1 MTATAY
7 STTWGVLMLPPRTPN
22 RVDKFR
28 QTLEPETNVLADM
41 WNKWDSFSSG
51 LLADTTGVDAF
62 KTNPDEAGAAIVAGL
77 NPLLGSS
84 LAAGAFG
91 QQGGRLGFPDVVNNG
106 IYGSLNSPTGAP
118 SALAPAALSLPALA
132 IAAYE
137 VGMRGVNTG
146 IAGTSLLS
154 EGAYSSLLGAKSASP
169 MLNDGW
175 QWQDVPDIYK
185 MAWGQEEEVVGENG
199 ETIQSLNAI
208 TAGQGIATFFG
219 RTWLHLVDSVV
230 PADLQAI
237 VDKKIAEDSAEAVR
251 DPANSRMM
259 YSWLSGLSSEF
270 DVGNFQERESAYN
283 QGPGRWITG
292 ISDGAIQWYAGPD
305 VIALKLAGM
314 GFRSLFIRSIDDLND
329 IVKMRASV
337 ATHRAY
343 RDGVAGGERTN
354 LGRMLESLAKLPEE
368 KIAFHPISM
377 KSTDRAWTARAFGG
391 AKTFDDAAEVILAM
405 SGDIPA
411 VERLFARD
419 AILGGALK
427 AKIEEIATA
436 RRNFDYYDK
445 LPVKGH
451 IFGRDD
457 ELVKWELEKIAQ
469 REAGLQRELDQMF
482 LENEQLQA
490 AVVGF
495 SKNAGIPSTAALRQF
510 DLSLLPFGPKSVS
523 KMERSAEK
531 AFERTQGR
539 HLYHVTELKTGGT
552 FGRTVR
558 VFQSGVDYWKTARIA
573 GFARLSSGN
582 DTLAELEN
590 SMAVNPMLRALQ
602 KKFQGDTYLPGTDT
616 LVSEFRRE
624 MFTRMV
630 QARTATE
637 RFVVMKDY
645 EQKMYAGHA
654 AYHNVSPQTAK
665 AILTRYEGLRTGIV
679 DQLTRKGWFEDS
691 GDIILS
697 LEMQSMLAEGMPTMD
712 FNFVNMVLRLD
723 GGSASA
729 RGQMMGSRALSG
741 FDALWRP
748 LVLMRL
754 GYTQRNV
761 VEGWMREAADFG
773 SIGALTGR
781 SGALDRGIVG
791 SDRAAL
797 RWASATGR
805 GMSRIGRL
813 RHGRKSKVTSDLNAR
828 LALATERKAQ
838 VTDLESQ
845 LAATNARM
853 AQVREAALTRARE
866 RLVLEEQIG
875 MSSRASNTMD
885 EVDTAVKGR
894 QTGLEDTVDEFITD
908 PSNIKPLANL
918 VGSRRSNIVEGF
930 PAESDVVARQL
941 TTGGPATGQLKNFSQ
956 KIFGDDEGQIALIE
970 GEPGTQTLNDT
981 TVIDF
986 LSPRNAAAYNKL
998 RAKYVAQIPM
1008 TRKERDRIFLLEN
1021 TAIRVAQ
1028 KRIETAGGYMVKTI
1042 DPKNG
1047 VYQVLRAGD
1056 ALDYDDILDGTISYI
1071 PAENLANIEFTRTK
1085 AYGGVMDLRVSKMRE
1100 KQEPIIADLRKKLDL
1115 EADRDDGWTE
1125 RLNKDLDDI
1134 YYTLFDRPS
1143 QPTIETPYTLSIILD
1158 AADKDPEIF
1167 AQIAFSTWLRRLE
1180 RASVE
1185 GEAFVKFIRNQGLVA
1200 PSSYWKRL
1208 QAERRKAR
1216 GELKRT
1222 KEQDRVLVASI
1233 RAKLED
1239 DEYLIANIKDE
1250 NGDLMLLNEQALS
1263 VHGGPRFVW
1272 DGKVRIDPITV
1283 YHLKGPGLY
1292 NSEVPSM
1299 GGSYVVAFLREESDD
1314 LFKPLDG
1321 RKFSDLKVYI
1331 IRFRDDFSVGERRFV
1346 DLDELM
1352 DEPQAVEN
1360 ALATVE
1366 GAWGRVWKDEPFPEE
1381 EFDQMIFDVI
1391 DARGPKRELNYRG
1404 FGPEPDYSPEKFDD
1418 WFTALQLMHR
1428 KWMLQGDHSLETAG
1442 FYETQAEFWEA
1453 WIEQVLSEG
1462 AWGLKHMGG
1471 GVRGNNESMHQVYI
1485 LYTDDGVEMIDA
1497 DLLTDEMIKL
1507 DALRARVKAV
1517 EKLAYGN
1524 PAQKS
1529 MSLSLLEESALEKLT
1544 NSKKAAM
1551 AAYQARFG
1559 VGKTLIDDPTVPSGW
1574 RAIVHPD
1581 MISMDSHTME
1591 SALPGK
1597 VVERDYQDVMAQRYE
1612 VEELV
1617 NHPNVWN
1624 PAGTPDKELLA
1635 DVGGNIEV
1643 FNLLRG
1649 RSGQRGRIRYQPRAE
1664 DLNDRPGM
1672 KGLKD
1677 STPEARAALVRYM
1690 EANGFTHV
1698 QIYGKNSTK
1707 TVSSA
1712 ELIGNRHVGASYGAA
1727 MDASVVEQ
1735 RANLILS
1742 RSAQWLDDAVA
1753 AADLRKNIEG
1763 AESAL
1768 ASAEAAAK
1776 EVAEKYRKRI
1786 GPAASGRQVKPKIG
1800 SGMERFTGSNF
1811 DAFDIEGPFSANQ
1824 QGAMWMELSG
1834 AGDRVLADL
1843 YGYSAQAMAN
1853 MRRTTQITKY
1863 SPGEPMY
1870 FETLAHEINHLWRND
1885 PIGLAVAQGMSDFDI
1900 LDNILFGTDRGKA
1913 WLRDS
1918 QDFRPFKGLIDR
1930 GTLTEA
1936 VREDMAEVIA
1946 QRREIFE
1953 KMIPDQSVRDT
1964 IAAGDVSPQYLQ
1976 AELGWRGDL
1985 AALEGLGLSYHYR
1998 GLVKETTG
2006 RIMNVLGTMPENAA
2020 VRHPFF
2026 RARWREEMQRQSEL
2040 YGSQGVTSFDEATIN
2055 AMNQVA
2061 KNYALQQTV
2070 ETLYTIQRLSTP
2082 AFMLKFIAPFFPAWA
2097 SSMRFWL
2104 LKMPAEHP
2112 EVIARYAMLWN
2123 APEAL
2128 GMVRDQEGNR
2138 VAVPET
2144 LGGKILA
2151 KFSGGTDNKIVIQ
2164 TSGVVAE
2171 KLKAITGN
2179 DVIRISKPSLDFLLQ
2194 GEHFFIPGFG
2204 PFVTLPISWFASQM
2218 PDIASAIHT
2227 GNITQGAI
2235 PELDAFVSKS
2245 TLTKILYES
2254 VLPFGPTKE
2263 KDLLG
2268 AAVENIL
2275 PAGANKFYQAF
2286 QGMDSDEFTAAAN
2299 SLHRDQIT
2307 DWENSGRV
2315 GPVPDLLDA
2324 VGKAKVLYIFRGLLN
2339 YTMPVASGFE
2349 SKYQFYVDEG
2359 RRLQNEERA
2368 STVVDP
2374 EGRSAYARAQDR
2386 FIRLHGLSFFRYF
2399 KSVSAGSSGMGPN
2412 LGEFNE
2418 YASNPQLMAKL
2429 ANRGD
2434 DASFITMALRP
2445 YTTGEQFNPEV
2456 YAYQM
2461 NQPIEG
2467 APGKYL
2473 RGGQEVDF
2481 EVLVQREIG
2490 WYEYTKIDRMI
2501 QALRD
2506 TKKYSPDSIDL
2517 LKRKRVAE
2525 LGAQYPDWWVI
2536 KQDINGS
2543 RSIQAVQSLQDI
2555 LYDPLFL
2562 DRHGTEPYVA
2572 ALGSWYN
2579 SRRSIVAE
2587 LARRAANGG
2596 SANIEA
2602 KSNVELAAYIS
2613 KLVAQAAALDPSGD
2627 FMDMY
2632 GRFLESDKFLAIPGV
2647 DY

>member
-1 MTATAY
+1 MTATVY

-28 QTLEPETNVLADM
+28 QTLTPEPEGVMGMWENASSSILGTLAD
-41 WNKWDSFSSG
+41 
-51 LLADTTGVDAF
+51 ATGVEAF
-62 KTNPDEAGAAIVAGL
+62 RTSPNEAGAGMVAGL
-77 NPLLGSS
+77 NPVANRDFLLG
-84 LAAGAFG
+84 AVG
-91 QQGGRLGFPDVVNNG
+91 QQAGRLGLPDSTSRAAGTSTLNNPMG
-106 IYGSLNSPTGAP
+106 
-118 SALAPAALSLPALA
+118 APAALGQVAVAPLGLGL
-132 IAAYE
+132 AAYE
-137 VGMRGVNTG
+137 TGLRAINTSF
-146 IAGTSLLS
+146 AGTSLLY
-154 EGAYSSLLGAKSASP
+154 EGAAAAKLGVKSATP
-169 MLNDGW
+169 ILNDGW

-185 MAWGQEEEVVGENG
+185 MAWGQEETVVGENG
-199 ETIQSLNAI
+199 ETIQHINAI
-208 TAGQGIATFFG
+208 TAGQGMATFFG
-219 RTWLHLVDSVV
+219 RTLLHLADAVV
-230 PADLQAI
+230 PADLQAS
-237 VDKKIAEDSAEAVR
+237 VDNKIAEDSAAAMN
-251 DPANSRMM
+251 DPTNSRML
-259 YSWLSGLSSEF
+259 YSSLSGLGSAF
-270 DVGNFQERESAYN
+270 DVSSFQERESAYN
-283 QGPGRWITG
+283 QGAGRWITG
-292 ISDGAIQWYAGPD
+292 ISDGAIQWYVGPD
-305 VIALKLAGM
+305 VLALKAAGM
-314 GFRSLFIRSIDDLND
+314 ASRSLFIRSIDDLSD
-329 IVKMRASV
+329 LTKMQASL
-337 ATHRAY
+337 ASHAAY
-343 RDGVAGGERTN
+343 RAGTEGGKRTT
-354 LGRMLESLAKLPEE
+354 LGRLAESLAKLPEE
-368 KIAFHPISM
+368 KIAFHPIA
-377 KSTDRAWTARAFGG
+377 KHSTDRGWTARAFGN
-391 AKTFDDAAEVILAM
+391 AKTYDEVSEVLLAM
-405 SGDIPA
+405 SGDMPA
-411 VERLFARD
+411 VERLFSRD

-427 AKIEEIATA
+427 AKIEEIVTA
-436 RRNFDYYDK
+436 RRNFDFYDN
-445 LPVKGH
+445 LPKPG
-451 IFGRDD
+451 IKQGGDAFLTRQ
-457 ELVKWELEKIAQ
+457 LEQIVE
-469 REAGLQRELDQMF
+469 REAGLQKELDQMA
-482 LENEQLQA
+482 LENNQLQA
-490 AVVGF
+490 AVAGF
-495 SKNAGIPSTAALRQF
+495 SKNAGIPSAAALRQF
-510 DLSLLPFGPKSVS
+510 DLSRLPFGPKSVG
-523 KMERSAEK
+523 KMEASAEK

-539 HLYHVTELKTGGT
+539 HLYKVTELKTGGT

-558 VFQSGVDYWKTARIA
+558 VFHSGVDYWKTARIA
-573 GFARLSSGN
+573 GFARLSSSN

-602 KKFQGDTYLPGTDT
+602 KKNPGETFLPGSDT

-645 EQKMYAGHA
+645 EQKMYAAHA
-654 AYHNVSPQTAK
+654 AYHNVSPETAK

-691 GDIILS
+691 GDIIVTP
-697 LEMQSMLAEGMPTMD
+697 EMQSMLAEGMPTMD

-723 GGSASA
+723 AGSASA
-729 RGQMMGSRALSG
+729 RGQMVGSRALSG
-741 FDALWRP
+741 FDSLWRP

-761 VEGWMREAADFG
+761 VEGWMREAAAFG

-791 SDRAAL
+791 GDRAAI

-805 GMSRIGRL
+805 GMSRVGRV
-813 RHGRKSKVTSDLNAR
+813 RYGRKGKILSDLNAR
-828 LALATERKAQ
+828 QAFATRRNAE
-838 VTDLESQ
+838 
-845 LAATNARM
+845 ATKLQKELDASDARM
-853 AQVREAALTRARE
+853 AQIRAGALARARE
-866 RLVLEEQIG
+866 RLILEEQLG
-875 MSSRASNTMD
+875 MGSRASNTMD

-894 QTGLEDTVDEFITD
+894 QTDLEDTVDEFITD
-908 PSNIKPLANL
+908 PSYIKPLANL
-918 VGSRRSNIVEGF
+918 VGKKQSNVAEGF
-930 PAESDVVARQL
+930 ATEEDVIARQL
-941 TTGGPATGQLKNFSQ
+941 ATGGPATGQLENFNSQ
-956 KIFGDDEGQIALIE
+956 LFGDPIE
-970 GEPGTQTLNDT
+970 GYPGTQTLTDT
-981 TVIDF
+981 TVMDF
-986 LSPRNAAAYNKL
+986 LSPRNAASYNRL
-998 RAKYVAQIPM
+998 RAKYVANEVPL
-1008 TRKERDRIFLLEN
+1008 TKKELDRMSALEG
-1021 TAIRVAQ
+1021 TAMNVARA
-1028 KRIETAGGYMVKTI
+1028 RIEAAGGHMVKTV

-1047 VYQVLRAGD
+1047 VYQLLRD
-1056 ALDYDDILDGTISYI
+1056 DDWTSYDVFDGTISYI
-1071 PAENLANIEFTRTK
+1071 PAENLAKIEFTRTK

-1100 KQEPIIADLRKKLDL
+1100 KQEPIVADLRKKLDL

-1125 RLNKDLDDI
+1125 RLNQDLDDI
-1134 YYTLFDRPS
+1134 YFNLFDRSS

-1167 AQIAFSTWLRRLE
+1167 AQIAFSTWLRRIE

-1208 QAERRKAR
+1208 QAERRKNV
-1216 GELKRT
+1216 GEIERT
-1222 KEQDRVLVASI
+1222 KEKDRVLVASI

-1239 DEYLIANIKDE
+1239 DEYLIANITDE
-1250 NGDLMLLNEQALS
+1250 NGDLMLLDEQALS
-1263 VHGGPRFVW
+1263 VHGGSRFVW

-1299 GGSYVVAFLREESDD
+1299 GGSYVVSFLREVSDD
-1314 LFKPLDG
+1314 LFRPLDG

-1360 ALATVE
+1360 ALATVK
-1366 GAWGRVWKDEPFPEE
+1366 GAWGRVWDEPFPED
-1381 EFDQMIFDVI
+1381 EFDQLIFDVI
-1391 DARGPKRELNYRG
+1391 DERGPKREMNY
-1404 FGPEPDYSPEKFDD
+1404 FGSGKAPDYSPEKFDD

-1428 KWMLQGDHSLETAG
+1428 KYMIQSDESLETSG
-1442 FYETQAEFWEA
+1442 LYETQAEFWEA
-1453 WIEQVLSEG
+1453 WTEQVLSEG

-1471 GVRGNNESMHQVYI
+1471 GVRGNSESMHQVYI

-1497 DLLTDEMIKL
+1497 DILTDEMIKL
-1507 DALRARVKAV
+1507 DGLRARVKAI

-1529 MSLSLLEESALEKLT
+1529 MALSLLEESAFEKLT
-1544 NSKKAAM
+1544 NSKKAAL

-1559 VGKTLIDDPTVPSGW
+1559 VGKTLIDDPTVPSGF

-1581 MISMDSHTME
+1581 MMSVDSNTME

-1597 VVERDYQDVMAQRYE
+1597 VVERSYQDVMAQQYD
-1612 VEELV
+1612 VEELA

-1635 DVGGNIEV
+1635 DLGGNVDV

-1649 RSGQRGRIRYQPRAE
+1649 RSGQRAVFPTNRAAE
-1664 DLNDRPGM
+1664 LNDRPGM
-1672 KGLKD
+1672 KGLKA
-1677 STPEARAALVRYM
+1677 SAPETRAALVRYM

-1712 ELIGNRHVGASYGAA
+1712 ELIGNKQVGASYGAA
-1727 MDASVVEQ
+1727 IDASVVEQ

-1742 RSAQWLDDAVA
+1742 RSAEYWDESIK
-1753 AADLRKNIEG
+1753 AADLRQNIEG
-1763 AESAL
+1763 AQSAL

-1776 EVAEKYRKRI
+1776 AVAEKYRKRA
-1786 GPAASGRQVKPKIG
+1786 GPAASGAQVKPKIG
-1800 SGMERFTGSNF
+1800 SGTERFTGANF
-1811 DAFDIEGPFSANQ
+1811 EAFDMQGPFAANQ
-1824 QGAMWMELSG
+1824 QGGKWMELSG

-1853 MRRTTQITKY
+1853 LRRTTQVTKY
-1863 SPGEPMY
+1863 SPGEPLY
-1870 FETLAHEINHLWRND
+1870 FETLAREVNRLWRND
-1885 PIGLAVAQGMSDFDI
+1885 PIGLAVAQGRSDFDI

-1918 QDFRPFKGLIDR
+1918 QDFAPFKGMIDK
-1930 GTLTEA
+1930 GTLTDA
-1936 VREDMAEVIA
+1936 VREDMADVIA

-1953 KMIPDQSVRDT
+1953 KMIPDQSVRDS

-1985 AALEGLGLSYHYR
+1985 ADLEGLGLSYHYR

-2006 RIMNVLGTMPENAA
+2006 KIMHVLGTMPENAA

-2026 RARWREEMQRQSEL
+2026 RARWREEMQRQSDL
-2040 YGSQGVTSFDEATIN
+2040 YGAQGVTSFDEATIN
-2055 AMNQVA
+2055 AMNEVA
-2061 KNYALQQTV
+2061 KNYALQQTI

-2082 AFMLKFIAPFFPAWA
+2082 AFLMKFIAPFFPAWA
-2097 SSMRFWL
+2097 SSMRFWM

-2123 APEAL
+2123 APESL
-2128 GMVRDQEGNR
+2128 GMVKDQEGNR
-2138 VAVPET
+2138 VAAPET

-2171 KLKAITGN
+2171 KLQAITGTP
-2179 DVIRISKPSLDFLLQ
+2179 VIRISKPSIDFLLQ

-2204 PFVTLPISWFASQM
+2204 PFVTLPVSWFAAQM
-2218 PDIASAIHT
+2218 PDLASAIHT

-2245 TLTKILYES
+2245 ELTKILYES

-2263 KDLLG
+2263 KSVLG
-2268 AAVENIL
+2268 AATENIL

-2286 QGMDSDEFTAAAN
+2286 QGMGSDEFTAAAN
-2299 SLHRDQIT
+2299 SLHRDQVT

-2315 GPVPDLLDA
+2315 GEKPNLFDA
-2324 VGKAKVLYIFRGLLN
+2324 VGQAKVLYIFRGLLN

-2349 SKYQFYVDEG
+2349 SKYQFYIDEG
-2359 RRLQNEERA
+2359 RRLQEEERT

-2374 EGRSAYARAQDR
+2374 EGRSYYSRAQDR
-2386 FIRLHGLSFFRYF
+2386 FIKLHGLSFFRYF

-2412 LGEFNE
+2412 VGEFNE
-2418 YASNPQLMAKL
+2418 YASNPQLMASL
-2429 ANRGD
+2429 ASRGD

-2445 YTTGEQFNPEV
+2445 YATDEQFNPEV

-2473 RGGQEVDF
+2473 RGGQAIDF
-2481 EVLVQREIG
+2481 EVQVQREIG
-2490 WYEYTKIDRMI
+2490 WYEYIKVDRMI

-2506 TKKYSPDSIDL
+2506 TKKYSPESIDA
-2517 LKRKRVAE
+2517 LKRKRVAA
-2525 LGAQYPDWWVI
+2525 LGEQYPDWWVV
-2536 KQDINGS
+2536 KQDMSGS
-2543 RSIQAVQSLQDI
+2543 RSIEGVQSLQNI
-2555 LYDPLFL
+2555 LQDPVFMSK
-2562 DRHGTEPYVA
+2562 HGKDPYVA
-2572 ALGSWYN
+2572 AMGSWYN
-2579 SRRSIVAE
+2579 SRKSIVNE

-2602 KSNVELAAYIS
+2602 KSNVELAAYVS